1 MLEYEEALR
10 LITKYDYDYG
20 EILDTVLSRRR
31 GERTETVTTVV
42 LQIKIAQLEERIE
55 KLEGEK

>member
-1 MLEYEEALR
+1 MIEYEEALR
-10 LITKYDYDYG
+10 LIKKYDYDYG
-20 EILDTVLSRRR
+20 AILDTVLSRRS

-55 KLEGEK
+55 KLEG

>member
-10 LITKYDYDYG
+10 LIKKYDYDYG
-20 EILDTVLSRRR
+20 EILDTVSSRRG

-55 KLEGEK
+55 KLEEK